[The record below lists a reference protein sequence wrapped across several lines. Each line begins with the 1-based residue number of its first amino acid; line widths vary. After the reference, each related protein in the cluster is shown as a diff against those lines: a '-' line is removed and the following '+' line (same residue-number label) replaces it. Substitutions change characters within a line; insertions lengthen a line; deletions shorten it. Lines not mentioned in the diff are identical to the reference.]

1 MFELKLVPGDFLRSN
16 DGLHIC
22 DESGAAIRVEEEI
35 VLQIENEAMYVR
47 TLEYLKL
54 ERLNRG
60 VDENGNPL
68 KTEQDIIQERQT
80 QLENRVEVIQQEQTN
95 TISNLQN
102 EISELKTMLQN
113 LTNVL
118 TQTTTQ
124 NNSTNLE
131 TADR

>member
-1 MFELKLVPGDFLRSN
+1 MFELKLIPGDFLRSN

-22 DESGAAIRVEEEI
+22 DENGAAIRIQEEI
-35 VLQIENEAMYVR
+35 VLQMENEALYIT

-54 ERLNRG
+54 ERHNRG

-68 KTEQDIIQERQT
+68 KTEQDVMQERQA
-80 QLENRVEVIQQEQTN
+80 QLENRVELIQQEQTT
-95 TISNLQN
+95 TINSLQN
-102 EISELKTMLQN
+102 EISELKSMLQN

-118 TQTTTQ
+118 TQNT
-124 NNSTNLE
+124 STNHVNSE